1 MINDERIQSFTI
13 ELYSDPIKDKFLSSL
28 DRTPQG
34 VTYGPRA
41 TIKTNILEEQ
51 SKMMDAI
58 KKLGDQTLIRRLEF
72 QKRLEERVKALHE
85 VIFIKVNFDS
95 RM

>member
-1 MINDERIQSFTI
+1 MINDEKVQSFTV
-13 ELYSDPIKDKFLSSL
+13 EFDVDPIADKFLASL

-41 TIKTNILEEQ
+41 TLKTDVLEEKG
-51 SKMMDAI
+51 KMMDAI

-72 QKRLEERVKALHE
+72 QKRLEERVKVLHE
-85 VIFIKVNFDS
+85 VIFY
-95 RM
+95 